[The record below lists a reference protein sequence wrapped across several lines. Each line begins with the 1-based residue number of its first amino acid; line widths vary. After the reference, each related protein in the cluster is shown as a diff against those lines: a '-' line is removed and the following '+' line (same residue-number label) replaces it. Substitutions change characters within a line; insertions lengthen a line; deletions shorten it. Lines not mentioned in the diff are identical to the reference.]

1 MASFM
6 LSNRHDAMF
15 YGHCTTLNEL
25 EVFSNINWDNFDK
38 GTFASSVLYS
48 PSPFRASRVD
58 IVNNFYRCSG
68 GIHQPNIGT
77 E

>member
-15 YGHCTTLNEL
+15 YGHCTTINEL

-38 GTFASSVLYS
+38 GTFASIVLYS
-48 PSPFRASRVD
+48 PSPFRAIVKHRTIAIARPSR
-58 IVNNFYRCSG
+58 YC
-68 GIHQPNIGT
+68 
-77 E
+77 

>member
-15 YGHCTTLNEL
+15 YGHCTIIYEL

-38 GTFASSVLYS
+38 GTFASPLLYS
-48 PSPFRASRVD
+48 PSPFRALS
-58 IVNNFYRCSG
+58 
-68 GIHQPNIGT
+68 NIAPLAQ
-77 E
+77 